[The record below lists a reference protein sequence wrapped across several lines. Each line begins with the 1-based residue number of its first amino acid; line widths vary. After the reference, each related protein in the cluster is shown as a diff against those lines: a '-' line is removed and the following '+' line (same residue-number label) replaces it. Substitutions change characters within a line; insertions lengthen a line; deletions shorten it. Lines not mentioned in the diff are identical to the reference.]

1 MVAALILDDGDRA
14 VIHRVF
20 GRRMPVRVCERVDVL
35 RSMLAA
41 TDVRLVITE
50 LRDRVGASVIPLLA
64 DVGARAESPV
74 VVARVS
80 LAGAAA
86 DDVMQLAA
94 ARAPARV
101 SLRGV
106 ASLGDALTAALGG
119 DREPSADLVILER
132 IGPLVPRAVRAFL
145 VLCAVAPSPRLHV
158 GQAATLL
165 GMTPRTIESRL
176 AQAALPPAYRIIG
189 WCVALHAAWQL
200 DVLGRRPKQVAANLG
215 FQSAA
220 AAANLLA
227 RYCHASPSSLRVHGS
242 FQVQLQRFAALVQP
256 NLRAE

>member
-1 MVAALILDDGDRA
+1 MVAALILDDGDRVA
-14 VIHRVF
+14 IHRMV
-20 GRRMPVRVCERVDVL
+20 GRGMPVRVYERVDAL

-41 TDVRLVITE
+41 ADVRVVVAE
-50 LRDRVGASVIPLLA
+50 PRDRVGASVIPLLA
-64 DVGARAESPV
+64 DVAARAQSPV

-80 LAGAAA
+80 LADAAA
-86 DDVMQLAA
+86 DDVIQLAA
-94 ARAPARV
+94 ARVPARV

>member
-1 MVAALILDDGDRA
+1 MVAALMLDDGDRA
-14 VIHRVF
+14 TIHRMF
-20 GRRMPVRVCERVDVL
+20 GRRMPVRVCERVDAL

-41 TDVRLVITE
+41 TDIRLVVTE
-50 LRDRVGASVIPLLA
+50 LRDRVGASVIPVLA
-64 DVGARAESPV
+64 DIVARAESPV
-74 VVARVS
+74 VVTRVS
-80 LAGAAA
+80 LSDAAA

-94 ARAPARV
+94 ARVPARV

-106 ASLGDALTAALGG
+106 APLGDALTAALGG
-119 DREPSADLVILER
+119 GREPRADLVILER
-132 IGPLVPRAVRAFL
+132 IGSLVPRAVRAFL

-165 GMTPRTIESRL
+165 RMTPRTIESRL

-227 RYCHASPSSLRVHGS
+227 RYCDASPTSLRVHGG
-242 FQVQLQRFAALVQP
+242 FQAQLERFAGLVQS
-256 NLRAE
+256 NFRAE